1 MMRSRLSAGLVC
13 GTALLLT
20 MVAVKA
26 QDPGAATGAER
37 GGRQGAAGAPGQGR
51 GRGPQAPPP
60 SPLLDGDFTIRPA
73 WANSNDLIIDL
84 HAPQGTVHRFLM
96 KSEDSKIYKGISR
109 AKPGEVVP
117 YERPVAVYI
126 PAQYMPGTAAP
137 FIVVQDG
144 YNPKYALTIPTI
156 LDNLIAQ
163 KKVPPMIAVMVQ
175 HGGGDGPGSERG
187 LEYDT
192 VSDKYTTFIETE
204 VLPKIE
210 KDYKVRLT
218 RDPDGRATMGGSSGA
233 ACAFTMAWFHPEL
246 YRRVI
251 SYSGTF
257 VNQENP
263 QHPEISRGAWE
274 YHASLIPN
282 NPPKPIRVWME
293 VGGEDNGSTAPEEG
307 LHNWV
312 IANRHMAAV
321 LKEKGYHYRF
331 TFAEGAR
338 HTDANVIYQTLPDA
352 LTYVWQDYKAK

>member
-1 MMRSRLSAGLVC
+1 MTHRYVRVAAVVFSLSVCLSAGKI
-13 GTALLLT
+13 
-20 MVAVKA
+20 AV
-26 QDPGAATGAER
+26 QR
-37 GGRQGAAGAPGQGR
+37 G
-51 GRGPQAPPP
+51 GRGPQTPPP
-60 SPLLDGDFTIRPA
+60 SPLVDGDFTIKPPF
-73 WANSNDLIIDL
+73 ANASELLIDL
-84 HAPQGTVHRFLM
+84 HVPHGEIHRFLM

-117 YERPVAVYI
+117 YERPVAVYV
-126 PAQYMPGTAAP
+126 PAQYVQGTAAP

-163 KKVPPMIAVMVQ
+163 KKVPPIVAVMIQ

-192 VSDKYTTFIETE
+192 VSDKYTTFVETE
-204 VLPKIE
+204 VLPRIE
-210 KDYKVRLT
+210 KDFNVRLT
-218 RDPDGRATMGGSSGA
+218 KDPDGRATMGGSSGA
-233 ACAFTMAWFHPEL
+233 ACAFTMAWSHPEL

-282 NPPKPIRVWME
+282 SPPKPIRIWME
-293 VGGEDNGSTAPEEG
+293 VGGEDNGAASDEAS

-312 IANRHMAAV
+312 IANRHMAVA

-331 TFAEGAR
+331 VFAEGAR

-352 LTYVWQDYKAK
+352 LQYVWQGYGGSEGKN